1 VSTVNIINKVSQK
14 PNNIKRSSWPFEK
27 QDFPDRKNQYHV
39 PDNSR
44 PPMKKI
50 LEASLI
56 EKCSM
61 YLQVF
66 GNNLEFLEVPE
77 CSFAGLIIYKLI
89 RKHLKFCKISKG

>member
-1 VSTVNIINKVSQK
+1 
-14 PNNIKRSSWPFEK
+14 
-27 QDFPDRKNQYHV
+27 
-39 PDNSR
+39 
-44 PPMKKI
+44 MKEI

-66 GNNLEFLEVPE
+66 GNNLEFLEMPE
-77 CSFAGLIIYKLI
+77 CSFAGLILYKLI